1 MGLAICDL
9 FAVWSRSWDDCFWS
23 RRRHARGLSCPV
35 NQRFCRV
42 WVVRC
47 GCDMIVRLL
56 CRRGSCHRGIDR
68 EAGPTDQTNREV
80 TCGTDEEE
88 S

>member
-1 MGLAICDL
+1 MT
-9 FAVWSRSWDDCFWS
+9 
-23 RRRHARGLSCPV
+23 
-35 NQRFCRV
+35 QRFCRV

>member
-1 MGLAICDL
+1 MASVCELAAAIT
-9 FAVWSRSWDDCFWS
+9 ANG
-23 RRRHARGLSCPV
+23 RG
-35 NQRFCRV
+35 
-42 WVVRC
+42 C
-47 GCDMIVRLL
+47 GMIVRLL

>member
-1 MGLAICDL
+1 
-9 FAVWSRSWDDCFWS
+9 
-23 RRRHARGLSCPV
+23 
-35 NQRFCRV
+35 
-42 WVVRC
+42 
-47 GCDMIVRLL
+47 MIVRLL